1 MYVGQSEF
9 KHPVYNICTTLHV
22 DRQCKF
28 VIMDYYI
35 LAKICLFLLTITA
48 LSYIYHQGFF
58 KITIIDQKDI
68 HESDKKTSM
77 TLLPRY
83 LEQAKI
89 LIVAFPRL

>member
-1 MYVGQSEF
+1 
-9 KHPVYNICTTLHV
+9 
-22 DRQCKF
+22 
-28 VIMDYYI
+28 MDMDI
-35 LAKICLFLLTITA
+35 IAKICLFLLTITA

>member
-1 MYVGQSEF
+1 
-9 KHPVYNICTTLHV
+9 
-22 DRQCKF
+22 
-28 VIMDYYI
+28 MDLDI
-35 LAKICLFLLTITA
+35 IAKICLFLLTITA

-58 KITIIDQKDI
+58 KITIDQKYI
-68 HESDKKTSM
+68 HESDKKSSM

>member
-1 MYVGQSEF
+1 
-9 KHPVYNICTTLHV
+9 
-22 DRQCKF
+22 
-28 VIMDYYI
+28 MDLDI
-35 LAKICLFLLTITA
+35 IAKICLFLLTITA

-58 KITIIDQKDI
+58 KITIIDQKVI

-83 LEQAKI
+83 LEQTKI

>member
-1 MYVGQSEF
+1 
-9 KHPVYNICTTLHV
+9 
-22 DRQCKF
+22 
-28 VIMDYYI
+28 MDLDI
-35 LAKICLFLLTITA
+35 IAKICLFLLTITA

-68 HESDKKTSM
+68 HEDNKKTSIA
-77 TLLPRY
+77 LLPRY

>member
-48 LSYIYHQGFF
+48 LSYVYHQGFF
-58 KITIIDQKDI
+58 KITIDQKYI

-83 LEQAKI
+83 LEQVKI